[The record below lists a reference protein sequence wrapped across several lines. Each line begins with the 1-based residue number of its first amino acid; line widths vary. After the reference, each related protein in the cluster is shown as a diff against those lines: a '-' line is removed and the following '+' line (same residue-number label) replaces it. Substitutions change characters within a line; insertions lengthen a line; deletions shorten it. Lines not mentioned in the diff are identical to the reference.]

1 MGYVLILREKTMSN
15 ETAEEKRHN
24 AELNE
29 NLSDSKQEETILK
42 KDDQKQTTDQSGST
56 HRSGLRGTIVNFFLS
71 SIIIIMVVAFTFVC
85 THYPRNSKA
94 VPIDL
99 TAARIDFSKQSK
111 NASASGFTISSSA
124 LRYCLAA
131 IQKQYI
137 REVSTAQLVNGAF
150 EGINYCLDKFGHRD
164 LGVAKLDEAK
174 IDKMSDK
181 ELLQLLDKEF
191 EQALDRIANLP
202 DDQRYIH
209 RQQLEKAI
217 KARLAELDA
226 NDKKAKGLK
235 TDATN
240 DDKTEKSGTES
251 GKSLEKQVLED
262 PQAVSRDSVNSDKTE
277 LDVDDSEIIKDADG
291 KAIRLTDSYLLYGAL
306 NGMICAINDPF
317 SMALPPEDVK
327 VLQEQLGASD
337 YGGVGIYLEADW
349 QNNRQLTVIEP
360 IEGTPAALKDVRP
373 GDKIMA
379 IDGKKT
385 SSLDMDTAAA
395 MIRGK
400 VGSVVVLSM
409 QRDGKNFEVALQRT
423 SIHVPSVNG
432 KMLPDNIGYLR
443 VRFFGSDTT
452 QEFGTALND
461 LIKNGA
467 QAIVV
472 DLRNNGGGYIDAAI
486 GLCSE
491 FFPNKSLVT
500 SVVNPRL
507 NYSEPYFSNSKNCTQ
522 LPLVILANRFSA
534 SASEITSGAMKDYRR
549 ALIVGETTYGK
560 GSVQTLYPL
569 SDGGALKVTI
579 AHYLT
584 PKDKDIHLKGIAPDI
599 EFESRPTN
607 KIGSDNDLQLK
618 LATHEAKFML
628 DHKLSSELSEAD
640 IKAAQQ
646 DGEAWKKDPAIA
658 KLIAADKAE
667 EAKLRAKIEEEIKKD
682 SKITRDVQ

>member
-1 MGYVLILREKTMSN
+1 MSN
-15 ETAEEKRHN
+15 KAAEEIKQSTESK
-24 AELNE
+24 AK
-29 NLSDSKQEETILK
+29 LSDL
-42 KDDQKQTTDQSGST
+42 TTVKAVSEKESESTTVKSGSAS
-56 HRSGLRGTIVNFFLS
+56 RSRLRKILFDSLL
-71 SIIIIMVVAFTFVC
+71 SIIIVILIVPFLFL
-85 THYPRNSKA
+85 YSKPKENSREI
-94 VPIDL
+94 PIDL
-99 TAARIDFSKQSK
+99 TAAKIDFSSQNKD
-111 NASASGFTISSSA
+111 THPSSLIAGSA
-124 LRYCLAA
+124 LRDSLAS

-137 REVSTAQLVNGAF
+137 REVSTAQLVNGAL

-164 LGVAKLDEAK
+164 LGVAKLDETK
-174 IDKMSDK
+174 IEKMSDK
-181 ELLQLLDKEF
+181 ELLQVLDTEF
-191 EQALDRIANLP
+191 EQALARIAKLP
-202 DDQRYIH
+202 ENQRFIH
-209 RQQLEKAI
+209 RRQLEKAI
-217 KARLAELDA
+217 KTRLAELDA
-226 NDKKAKGLK
+226 NDKKAKGIK
-235 TDATN
+235 A
-240 DDKTEKSGTES
+240 DDKKAEKDDIDSEQ
-251 GKSLEKQVLED
+251 SLEKQVLKD

-277 LDVDDSEIIKDADG
+277 LDTDDSEIIKDADG
-291 KAIRLTDSYLLYGAL
+291 KPVVLTDTYLLYSAL

-327 VLQEQLGASD
+327 ILQEQLGASD

-400 VGSVVVLSM
+400 VGSTVVLSM

-432 KMLPDNIGYLR
+432 KMLPNDIGYLR
-443 VRFFGSDTT
+443 VRFFGSETT
-452 QEFGTALND
+452 QEFGAALND
-461 LIKNGA
+461 LVKDGA
-467 QAIVV
+467 KALIV

-491 FFPNKSLVT
+491 FLPNKSLVT

-507 NYSEPYFSNSKNCTQ
+507 NYSEPYFSNSKNSTK
-522 LPLVILANRFSA
+522 LPLVVLVNRFSA

-560 GSVQTLYPL
+560 GSVQGLQPF
-569 SDGGALKVTI
+569 SDGGALKITI

-584 PKDKDIHLKGIAPDI
+584 PKDKDIHLKGIKPDI
-599 EFESRPTN
+599 AFESRPTN

-618 LATHEAKFML
+618 LAIREAQFL
-628 DHKLSSELSEAD
+628 VDHKLSAELSQDD

-646 DGEAWKKDPAIA
+646 EGEAWKKDPTIA
-658 KLIAADKAE
+658 KLTAVDKAE

-682 SKITRDVQ
+682 NKITRDVQ

>member
-1 MGYVLILREKTMSN
+1 MSN
-15 ETAEEKRHN
+15 KAAEDTHQSTESNAKLPDLVQIEAVSEEEPQATAVE
-24 AELNE
+24 
-29 NLSDSKQEETILK
+29 
-42 KDDQKQTTDQSGST
+42 SGSAS
-56 HRSGLRGTIVNFFLS
+56 RSELRRIFFNYLL
-71 SIIIIMVVAFTFVC
+71 SIIIVILILPFI
-85 THYPRNSKA
+85 HLYREPIENSRA
-94 VPIDL
+94 IPIDL
-99 TAARIDFSKQSK
+99 AAAKIDFSSQNKDSYP
-111 NASASGFTISSSA
+111 NSLVANSA
-124 LRYCLAA
+124 LRDSLAY

-137 REVSTAQLVNGAF
+137 REVSTAQLVNGAL

-164 LGVAKLDEAK
+164 LGVAKLDETK

-181 ELLQLLDKEF
+181 ELLQILDAEF
-191 EQALDRIANLP
+191 EQALARIAKLP
-202 DDQRYIH
+202 DDQRFIH

-217 KARLAELDA
+217 KNRLAELDA
-226 NDKKAKGLK
+226 NDKKTKGIK
-235 TDATN
+235 TDDKKVEKN
-240 DDKTEKSGTES
+240 DSSKE
-251 GKSLEKQVLED
+251 KSLEKQVLED

-277 LDVDDSEIIKDADG
+277 LDIDDSEIIKDADG
-291 KAIRLTDSYLLYGAL
+291 NPVILTDTYLLYSAL

-317 SMALPPEDVK
+317 SMALSPEDVK
-327 VLQEQLGASD
+327 VLQEQLGASN

-360 IEGTPAALKDVRP
+360 IEGTPAAPKDVRP

-400 VGSVVVLSM
+400 VGSTVVLSM

-432 KMLPDNIGYLR
+432 KMLPNDIGYLR

-452 QEFGTALND
+452 QEFGTALNE
-461 LIKNGA
+461 LIKDGA
-467 QAIVV
+467 KALIV

-491 FFPNKSLVT
+491 FLPNKSLVT

-507 NYSEPYFSNSKNCTQ
+507 NYSEPYFSNSKNSTK
-522 LPLVILANRFSA
+522 LPLVVLANRFSA

-560 GSVQTLYPL
+560 GSVQSLQPFN
-569 SDGGALKVTI
+569 DGGALKMTV

-584 PKDKDIHLKGIAPDI
+584 PKDKDIHLKGIEPDI
-599 EFESRPTN
+599 TFESRPTN

-618 LATHEAKFML
+618 LAIHEAQFL
-628 DHKLSSELSEAD
+628 VDHKLSSELSQAD

-646 DGEAWKKDPAIA
+646 EGEAWKKDPTIA
-658 KLIAADKAE
+658 KLTAAGKAE

-682 SKITRDVQ
+682 NKITRDVQ

>member
-1 MGYVLILREKTMSN
+1 MSN
-15 ETAEEKRHN
+15 KAAEEIKQSTESN
-24 AELNE
+24 AKLPDLVQAEAI
-29 NLSDSKQEETILK
+29 SEEEPQATAVK
-42 KDDQKQTTDQSGST
+42 SGSAS
-56 HRSGLRGTIVNFFLS
+56 RSELRKIFFDCLL
-71 SIIIIMVVAFTFVC
+71 SIIIVILIMPFL
-85 THYPRNSKA
+85 HLYEEPRENSRA
-94 VPIDL
+94 IPIDL
-99 TAARIDFSKQSK
+99 AAAKIDFSDQNKDSYP
-111 NASASGFTISSSA
+111 NSLVATSA
-124 LRYCLAA
+124 LRDSLAY

-137 REVSTAQLVNGAF
+137 REVSTAQLVNGAL
-150 EGINYCLDKFGHRD
+150 EGVNYCLDKFGHRD
-164 LGVAKLDEAK
+164 LGVAKLDETK

-181 ELLQLLDKEF
+181 ELLQILDAEF
-191 EQALDRIANLP
+191 GQALARIAKLP
-202 DDQRYIH
+202 EDQRFIH

-217 KARLAELDA
+217 KTRLAELDA
-226 NDKKAKGLK
+226 NDKKAKGIK
-235 TDATN
+235 TD
-240 DDKTEKSGTES
+240 DKATEKNDADNE
-251 GKSLEKQVLED
+251 KSLEKQVLED

-277 LDVDDSEIIKDADG
+277 LDTDDSEIIKDSDG
-291 KAIRLTDSYLLYGAL
+291 NPVILTDTYLLYSAL

-317 SMALPPEDVK
+317 SVALRPEDVK
-327 VLQEQLGASD
+327 ILQEQLGASD

-432 KMLPDNIGYLR
+432 KMLPNDIGYLR
-443 VRFFGSDTT
+443 VRFFGYDTT
-452 QEFGTALND
+452 QEFGTALNE
-461 LIKNGA
+461 LIKDGA
-467 QAIVV
+467 KALIV

-491 FFPNKSLVT
+491 FLPNKSLVT

-507 NYSEPYFSNSKNCTQ
+507 NYSEPYFSNSKNSTK
-522 LPLVILANRFSA
+522 LPLVVLANRFSA

-560 GSVQTLYPL
+560 GSVQSLQPFN
-569 SDGGALKVTI
+569 DGGALKMTV

-584 PKDKDIHLKGIAPDI
+584 PKDKDIHLKGIEPDI
-599 EFESRPTN
+599 TFESRPTN

-618 LATHEAKFML
+618 LAVHEAQFL
-628 DHKLSSELSEAD
+628 VDHKLSSELSQAD

-646 DGEAWKKDPAIA
+646 EGEAWKKDPTIA
-658 KLIAADKAE
+658 KLTAADKAE
-667 EAKLRAKIEEEIKKD
+667 EAKLRAKIEEEIKKEN
-682 SKITRDVQ
+682 KITRDIQ